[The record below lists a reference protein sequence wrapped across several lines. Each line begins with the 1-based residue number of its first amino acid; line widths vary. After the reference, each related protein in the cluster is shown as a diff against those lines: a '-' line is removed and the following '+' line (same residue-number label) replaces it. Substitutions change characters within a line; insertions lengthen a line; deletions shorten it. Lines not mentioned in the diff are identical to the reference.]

1 MLYQLSYG
9 GTDFY
14 RELSLKIV
22 SIINFM
28 EEVAISE
35 NSGFDL
41 RRFQNEGEEHEEI
54 KSIVGKILSGRE
66 GYEVLE
72 EKKKRQ

>member
-1 MLYQLSYG
+1 
-9 GTDFY
+9 
-14 RELSLKIV
+14 
-22 SIINFM
+22 M